1 MTGGRNPAI
10 MLFRKKTV
18 GIGYTLCHYIYIRS
32 EIMISIEKAYRI
44 ANSFFVENDY
54 VGVYEVRENEDSW
67 LFVPQCKSACYG
79 VANVCVPKNG
89 DEPYVFSTT
98 DADGAVMWERGKE
111 GKRFL

>member
-1 MTGGRNPAI
+1 
-10 MLFRKKTV
+10 
-18 GIGYTLCHYIYIRS
+18 
-32 EIMISIEKAYRI
+32 MISIEKAYRI

-98 DADGAVMWERGKE
+98 DADGAVMWERGFYNNE
-111 GKRFL
+111 IVQPDILEYLMLIRWIGRTFLGCGYDKKYYVN

>member
-1 MTGGRNPAI
+1 
-10 MLFRKKTV
+10 
-18 GIGYTLCHYIYIRS
+18 
-32 EIMISIEKAYRI
+32 MISIEKAYRI

-98 DADGAVMWERGKE
+98 DTDILEYLMLIRWIGRT
-111 GKRFL
+111 FLGCGYDKKYYVN

>member
-1 MTGGRNPAI
+1 
-10 MLFRKKTV
+10 
-18 GIGYTLCHYIYIRS
+18 
-32 EIMISIEKAYRI
+32 MISIEKAYRI

-67 LFVPQCKSACYG
+67 LFAPQCKSACYG

-98 DADGAVMWERGKE
+98 DTDGAVMWERGKE
-111 GKRFL
+111 VSIIKK